1 VRAGTKE
8 QRGAR
13 RAAAADRP
21 KNRPAAGA
29 RGTAENLTP
38 RPGSRWIGAMQNPAS
53 SSVRE
58 MVDRIG
64 NILRRQAE
72 LYREQQRLLDEL
84 SALRAEKDDLLYAT
98 RHVRPA
104 ATE

>member
-1 VRAGTKE
+1 MSGETEERC
-8 QRGAR
+8 GAR
-13 RAAAADRP
+13 RATIPGRPENRRAAVRE
-21 KNRPAAGA
+21 AAK
-29 RGTAENLTP
+29 NLTL
-38 RPGSRWIGAMQNPAS
+38 RPGSRWIRAMQNQAS

-72 LYREQQRLLDEL
+72 LYQEQQRLLDEL
-84 SALRAEKDDLLYAT
+84 SALRAEKDDLLYAA
-98 RHVRPA
+98 RRARLA